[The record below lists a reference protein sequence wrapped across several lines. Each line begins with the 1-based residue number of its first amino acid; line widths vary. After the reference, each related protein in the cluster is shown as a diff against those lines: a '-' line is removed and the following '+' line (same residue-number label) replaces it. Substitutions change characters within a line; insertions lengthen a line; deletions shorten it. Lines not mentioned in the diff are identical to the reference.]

1 MEEKKKGQIEERPPF
16 WVFLILAVIFAITIP
31 FTAAFALW
39 LGQQPWPIV
48 VIGIIV
54 LVLLGRKAQ
63 KIAREK

>member
-39 LGQQPWPIV
+39 LGQQPWPL
-48 VIGIIV
+48 VIAVIALI
-54 LVLLGRKAQ
+54 VLLGIKAQ
-63 KIAREK
+63 RGL